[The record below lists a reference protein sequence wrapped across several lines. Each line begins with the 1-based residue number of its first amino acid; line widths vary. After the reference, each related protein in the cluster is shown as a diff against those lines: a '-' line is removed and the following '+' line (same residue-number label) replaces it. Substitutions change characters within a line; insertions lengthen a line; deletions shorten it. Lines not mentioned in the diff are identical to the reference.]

1 MATFTTSTTSGAT
14 VTATS
19 EDVWAALTDPAL
31 LATFTPFLH
40 RVTAE
45 GDDHWVWE
53 MTKVPVLGK
62 SFAFTF
68 RERMTFDEPHRIE
81 FTHDPAP
88 GAREAAGVEGE
99 EVGDRREVAHQ
110 TRVERALG
118 DAGNLDHLGPP
129 GQQLALGLPA
139 VAERR
144 DAERPEGDVIGAG
157 LRCLHCEVTAVMTR
171 HANLRIAAEDLA
183 RLAGISVR
191 LPEMDTVGTQPFR
204 Q

>member
-31 LATFTPFLH
+31 LASFTPFLH

-88 GAREAAGVEGE
+88 GAQEAAGVEGWYALE
-99 EVGDRREVAHQ
+99 PRGEQ
-110 TRVERALG
+110 T
-118 DAGNLDHLGPP
+118 NLRTSLTITVDLPFP
-129 GQQLALGLPA
+129 GLLRPA
-139 VAERR
+139 V
-144 DAERPEGDVIGAG
+144 
-157 LRCLHCEVTAVMTR
+157 TAAMKAVVALMGQR
-171 HANLRIAAEDLA
+171 FSANLLQHLHA
-183 RLAGISVR
+183 RAV
-191 LPEMDTVGTQPFR
+191 
-204 Q
+204 